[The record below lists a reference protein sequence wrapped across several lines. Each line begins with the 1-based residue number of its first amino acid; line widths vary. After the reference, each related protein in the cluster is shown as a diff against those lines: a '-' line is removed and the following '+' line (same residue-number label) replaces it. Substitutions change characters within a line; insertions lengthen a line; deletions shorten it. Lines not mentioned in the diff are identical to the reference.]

1 MIGRSKLLQLGLA
14 AMVVLPGVAQAQI
27 FSGADVATGI
37 VAPGAG
43 TPNSVN
49 ARNAHIASLG
59 GATVNLLTF
68 ESVALGQTINLAPG
82 VTATYTNQ
90 DANFGGVRTGN
101 TVNLGYNTTVAG
113 NRFMGLSPNGLG
125 NTGSLTFNFA
135 TAINFFGGYFTG
147 VERPSCGVITA
158 TWGAAS
164 FGLVNTGSAT
174 DCSATAGI
182 QWFGFRS
189 NNSFTSVT
197 FTEVSA
203 ANLRDIIGIDDVI
216 YGTVVI
222 PEPSTYALL
231 ATGLAAMAVVGR
243 RRRRV

>member
-1 MIGRSKLLQLGLA
+1 MIRHRTLLQLSLA
-14 AMVVLPGVAQAQI
+14 VLVALPSVAHAQI
-27 FSGADVATGI
+27 FSGADVGTGI

-59 GATVNLLTF
+59 GASLNLLTF
-68 ESVALGQTINLAPG
+68 EGVALGQTVNLAAG

-90 DANFGGVRTGN
+90 DASFGGVRTGN
-101 TVNLGYNTTVAG
+101 TVNLGYNTTTAG
-113 NRFMGLSPNGLG
+113 SRFMGLSPASLG
-125 NTGSLTFNFA
+125 GTGALTFNFA
-135 TAINFFGGYFTG
+135 TAINFFGAYITG
-147 VERPSCGVITA
+147 VERPSCGVVTA

-203 ANLRDIIGIDDVI
+203 AGLRDIIGLDDII
-216 YGTVVI
+216 YGVV
-222 PEPSTYALL
+222 PEPSTYALM
-231 ATGLAAMAVVGR
+231 ATGLVAMGIVSR
-243 RRRRV
+243 RRRRA